1 MRPVWKCKLCA
12 FGPCYIQSTGM
23 DRTPATTFG
32 DDDNAIP
39 RRCPHFDGVFPEFE
53 VCAPE
58 ANPWSIRW
66 IDRMQEWIM
75 GEGYDNAPE
84 EIRDG
89 LAIDLRGRLESFE
102 AAHVI
107 GLLRDYEEDRFA
119 GCFEREELT
128 KKINKLTKWELL
140 NAIFPEAFKAGI
152 IYAEKLR
159 QERENAR

>member
-1 MRPVWKCKLCA
+1 
-12 FGPCYIQSTGM
+12 
-23 DRTPATTFG
+23 
-32 DDDNAIP
+32 
-39 RRCPHFDGVFPEFE
+39 
-53 VCAPE
+53 
-58 ANPWSIRW
+58 
-66 IDRMQEWIM
+66 M

-107 GLLRDYEEDRFA
+107 GLLREYEEDRFS
-119 GCFEREELT
+119 GCFEREELS

-159 QERENAR
+159 QERENKR